1 MANPETLI
9 QNNIRSK
16 LEKNGIVVFRTN
28 VGKVRMTDGRWFDTG
43 LPAGHPD
50 LYGFRPSD
58 NQVFYIEVKTKAGKP
73 RKDQVFFHKVLSK
86 YHVIHGIAR
95 SSEEALLIVTNGLIG
110 FGFEKYEEM
119 I

>member
-9 QNNIRSK
+9 QNSIRAA
-16 LEKNGIVVFRTN
+16 LEKAGIVIFRTN

-58 NQVFYIEVKTKAGKP
+58 KQVFYIEVKTKTGRP

-86 YHVIHGIAR
+86 YNVIHGIAR
-95 SSEEALLIVTNGLIG
+95 SAEDALLIVNDGLVG
-110 FGFEKYEEM
+110 FGYEKYEGM
-119 I
+119 V